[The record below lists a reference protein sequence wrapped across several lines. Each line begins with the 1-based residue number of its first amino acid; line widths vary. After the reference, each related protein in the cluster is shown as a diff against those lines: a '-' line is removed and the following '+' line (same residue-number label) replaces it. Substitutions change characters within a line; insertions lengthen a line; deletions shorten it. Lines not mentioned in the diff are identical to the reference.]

1 MLRRPKQKIHLK
13 ITDHVDAKELKEFLV
28 TQMKTP
34 EVMEIAGKD
43 AMTHENLCTTMA
55 LQFHMGRLLSDIGPV
70 SDLELLEITHTNVVA
85 INAHLGREPGPAVDT
100 EYFDFDDY
108 RACLAVSKSWK
119 AKFGMKGAMA

>member
-1 MLRRPKQKIHLK
+1 MQERAFADNTIQALRAHQVYLK
-13 ITDHVDAKELKEFLV
+13 LLLINHIIYLTKLFEE
-28 TQMKTP
+28 
-34 EVMEIAGKD
+34 
-43 AMTHENLCTTMA
+43 A
-55 LQFHMGRLLSDIGPV
+55 LPLPPD
-70 SDLELLEITHTNVVA
+70 TNVVA